1 MKTVAIAVIFG
12 LCTLIG
18 MRIAA
23 KKTER
28 LRTVLALEKELR
40 LFSERIASGNA
51 TLTDAAGEDGILSGI
66 LTAYR
71 DTLSAGGTERDAAEK
86 AAEGMF
92 ATTPEREGAKAF
104 LTGIS
109 GATRA
114 DIRNRTEQWLQTLTQ
129 AEREAEAETKKA
141 RVIRVSGALIGAG
154 IAILLL

>member
-1 MKTVAIAVIFG
+1 MKTVAIAMIFG

-23 KKTER
+23 RKTER
-28 LRTVLALEKELR
+28 MNTVLALERELR
-40 LFSERIASGNA
+40 LFSERIASGHE
-51 TLTDAAGEDGILSGI
+51 TLTDAAGETAILSGI
-66 LTAYR
+66 LTVYR
-71 DTLSAGGTERDAAEK
+71 EALSVGETENNAAGK
-86 AAEGMF
+86 AAAAM
-92 ATTPEREGAKAF
+92 AAPECESAKAF

-109 GATRA
+109 GASRA
-114 DIRNRTEQWLQTLTQ
+114 DILKRTERWRETLAQ